1 MEVKKINWPGLADGL
16 ATLALVIFS
25 LSYASPWWH
34 LTVGQQ
40 LGEANVSPLN
50 FNFTLFGASMTPPIA
65 WFLNISCQLSLIAS
79 AVAMLISSFASN
91 KEYSKNLI
99 NFAYKKPL
107 IVIIIFLIFLSIAI
121 YIAGTLLQINVPLS
135 GSTITTL
142 DAGPTTIDVPITT
155 EFTWIFWL
163 AIAAA
168 ILCIAAKLY
177 HKKLH

>member
-1 MEVKKINWPGLADGL
+1 
-16 ATLALVIFS
+16 
-25 LSYASPWWH
+25 
-34 LTVGQQ
+34 
-40 LGEANVSPLN
+40 
-50 FNFTLFGASMTPPIA
+50 MTPPIA

-121 YIAGTLLQINVPLS
+121 YIAGTLLQINVPLT
-135 GSTITTL
+135 GSTTTTL
-142 DAGPTTIDVPITT
+142 DAGPATIDVPITT

-163 AIAAA
+163 AIATA

-177 HKKLH
+177 HKKLHRTP